1 MGYAFGKNSTK
12 KLATCHVDLQKI
24 WNLAISRSVLDIG
37 ISEGHR
43 PIKKQQ
49 EYYAI
54 GRTVELHRKPITKI
68 DGVNKLGKHNL
79 TPSEA
84 FDFYIYHNDRK
95 IRKKIAYDQS
105 HLSYVYGLLDS
116 CAKELYEKGEITHLV
131 RWGANWDKDG
141 VLFYDQSFDDAP
153 HVELYKPI

>member
-1 MGYAFGKNSTK
+1 MIYDFGKKSK
-12 KLATCHVDLQKI
+12 KEIDTLHIDLQKI
-24 WNLAISRSVLDIG
+24 LYLAISRSALDFG

-54 GRTVELHRKPITKI
+54 GRTTELHRNPITKV
-68 DGVNKLGKHNL
+68 DGINKVGKHNL

-84 FDFYIYHNDRK
+84 FDFYIYHNDKK
-95 IRKKIAYDQS
+95 IRRKIAYDES

-116 CAKELYEKGEITHLV
+116 CAKELYEKGEITHLL

-141 VLFYDQSFDDAP
+141 VLFYDESFDDAP
-153 HVELYKPI
+153 HVELYKP